1 MVNGKHNKLKHA
13 RIRIEVRDRVSSQD
27 IIRDISMRV
36 WVWVLAAPVTVTVT
50 ASESQRNPKQRN
62 RNSGQR
68 DIRFLFLVWLASWLP
83 SWLPGCLAGHSRGR
97 WANLYSFEAFSQHWT
112 KEMLTMSACLSRF
125 VFRYFSFFFVFFL
138 LLFFPHLLVSFCC
151 FFSVFHSLLFASR
164 ATLLCGPLARQT
176 LNDVVPTAAHTRTHH
191 IRTLSITNFN

>member
-13 RIRIEVRDRVSSQD
+13 RTRIEDRDRVSSQD
-27 IIRDISMRV
+27 IIRNISMRV

-125 VFRYFSFFFVFFL
+125 VFRYFSFFFVFFFCSSSSPFTRFI
-138 LLFFPHLLVSFCC
+138 LFFFFRFSTLFCLPAERR
-151 FFSVFHSLLFASR
+151 FYV
-164 ATLLCGPLARQT
+164 
-176 LNDVVPTAAHTRTHH
+176 AHWPGR
-191 IRTLSITNFN
+191 R